1 MGLLLLKTFIGEQ
14 ETLPNNPFK
23 AGIPYWERWDW
34 ERRNRYG
41 IKKEMRQVI

>member
-23 AGIPYWERWDW
+23 AGIPHWEKWDQ
-34 ERRNRYG
+34 ERRNPYG